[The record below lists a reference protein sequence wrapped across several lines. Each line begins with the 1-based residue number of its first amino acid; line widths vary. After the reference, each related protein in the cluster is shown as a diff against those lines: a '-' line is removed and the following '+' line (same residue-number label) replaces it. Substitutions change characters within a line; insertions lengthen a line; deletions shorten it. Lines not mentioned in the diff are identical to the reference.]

1 MIFCNSK
8 SLGNDF
14 FFLIFTLNLKNI
26 KLYIDILD
34 IVLPCG
40 YITISIIQICKKKKK
55 KRTKCYHTTTIELKD
70 SQLSMLCTKSQ
81 DIT

>member
-14 FFLIFTLNLKNI
+14 FFFFTLNLKNI

-40 YITISIIQICKKKKK
+40 YLTISLIQICNQKKKKK
-55 KRTKCYHTTTIELKD
+55 NQQYKVLSYNHNWIEG
-70 SQLSMLCTKSQ
+70 
-81 DIT
+81 